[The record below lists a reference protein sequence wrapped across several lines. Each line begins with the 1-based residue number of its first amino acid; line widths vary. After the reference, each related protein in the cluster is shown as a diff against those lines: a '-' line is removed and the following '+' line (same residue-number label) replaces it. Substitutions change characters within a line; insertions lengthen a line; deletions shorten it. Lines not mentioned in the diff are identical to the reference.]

1 MEKGSFVASKREF
14 RNKLVHLMSDKER
27 NEFLN
32 SLLKGLLSAEKS
44 ETVSRITKV
53 IKKLR
58 KSQRRMPLMTSG
70 KQWISSPCR
79 VLKQTKIN
87 LAPT

>member
-1 MEKGSFVASKREF
+1 MT
-14 RNKLVHLMSDKER
+14 DKER

-32 SLLKGLLSAEKS
+32 SLLKGLLTAEKS

-53 IKKLR
+53 IKKL
-58 KSQRRMPLMTSG
+58 KKITPDALTSG

-79 VLKQTKIN
+79 V
-87 LAPT
+87 